1 MDTTVIGLQKNIR
14 SVTAINI
21 LRYFIFVS
29 MCVLICLGP
38 SAFSQLANPSPTP
51 KAAGEIDNKPIT
63 ITLDATKH
71 GRTFAGIGGNFRLQ
85 NPTSDPPVIKYN
97 LENLRVAWG
106 RVAMPWNVWQ
116 TDENSNPIEAAKAGQ
131 INQNVRESMEMAQKL
146 AQRRIPFIISIWAP
160 PTWALQAGGR
170 GGRDGGGSLNQE
182 KWDSISKSIGSY
194 ILYMKNT
201 YGAEPELFSFNESEM
216 GINVRQTPAE
226 HCTQIKKLGAYFAS
240 IGLATKMLLGD
251 TGNAQG
257 IKFIDVAVADPN
269 AMKYVTA
276 ISFHSWNGGNDQL
289 LARWGEVARNLNI
302 PLLVAEAGTD
312 PQAYSNPTL
321 LQSAPYSL
329 NEINLYI
336 RICALCQPESII
348 QWQLTA
354 DYSLLAG
361 NTARRVGGGDENQPL
376 KPTQRFWNLK
386 QLGST
391 PAGSFYLPTTCDG
404 SAVNCAAFGD
414 IANGIYTVHLV
425 NNGAERPTTLSGLP
439 ANLKELQIYVTD
451 GQRGMK
457 ESNRIP
463 ITNGTAKFTLNTAS
477 YTTLI
482 GSL

>member
-1 MDTTVIGLQKNIR
+1 MNHSRYCVLA
-14 SVTAINI
+14 SV
-21 LRYFIFVS
+21 
-29 MCVLICLGP
+29 CVLICLG
-38 SAFSQLANPSPTP
+38 SKAFSQPASPDPAPKGEGEVDNRPIKLALDVT
-51 KAAGEIDNKPIT
+51 KP
-63 ITLDATKH
+63 

-116 TDENSNPIEAAKAGQ
+116 PDENTDPIEAAKAGQ
-131 INQNVRESMEMAQKL
+131 LNQHVRQSMEMAQKL

-160 PTWALQAGGR
+160 PSWALQGGSTGGRR
-170 GGRDGGGSLNQE
+170 GGRGSLNQE

-201 YGAEPELFSFNESEM
+201 YGAEPVLFSFNESEM
-216 GINVRQTPAE
+216 GVDVRQTATE

-251 TGNAQG
+251 TGNARG
-257 IKFIDVAVADPN
+257 IKFIDVAVEDPD

-276 ISFHSWNGGNDQL
+276 ISFHSWRGGDDQL
-289 LARWGEVARNLNI
+289 LASWGQAARKLNI
-302 PLLVAEAGTD
+302 PLFVAEAGTD

-321 LQSAPYSL
+321 LRSPAYSL
-329 NEINLYI
+329 DEITLYV
-336 RICALCQPESII
+336 RICALCQPESLL

-361 NTARRVGGGDENQPL
+361 YTAGRGGAGENQSPQ
-376 KPTQRFWNLK
+376 PTQRFWNLK

-391 PAGSFYLPTTCDG
+391 PAGSFYLPIVCDG
-404 SAVNCAAFGD
+404 PAVACAAFGD
-414 IANGIYTVHLV
+414 IANGVYAVHMV
-425 NNGAERPTTLSGLP
+425 NNGATRPATLTGLP
-439 ANLKELQIYVTD
+439 ANLKELRVYVSD
-451 GQRGMK
+451 SQRGMK
-457 ESNRIP
+457 EGDRIAV
-463 ITNGTAKFTLNTAS
+463 AKGAAQFTLDAAS

-482 GSL
+482 GGQ